1 MAMAA
6 RVVIKKTKNII
17 GAATLLLRSTSNSSI
32 SFIFHNHSLSPPNS
46 HLHPFSTLHTSFS
59 RHFSSSLSDETSDE
73 GESKDGWEEEDEA
86 EPKIGDGGSGGG
98 VALQNVPWGQRAL
111 SIAEEVLVQFSEDLK
126 LYAFKTSPGG
136 YVYVRLDKVT
146 SEYGC
151 PSMDELES
159 YNQEFKKRLDEV
171 GALGDIPDDLA
182 LEVSSPGADRVLKV
196 PDDLNR
202 FKEMPMRVFYTENI
216 ESNCL
221 EMDGVFIL
229 DSIENDSEICVWK
242 LADVQENRDPTKKG
256 KPLNRK
262 QKDWR
267 LRLPFNLHR
276 MVTLY
281 ID

>member
-1 MAMAA
+1 MTFGPYQFE
-6 RVVIKKTKNII
+6 VKFF
-17 GAATLLLRSTSNSSI
+17 RSEVNEC
-32 SFIFHNHSLSPPNS
+32 FHAWSAVKALMSLG
-46 HLHPFSTLHTSFS
+46 FSE
-59 RHFSSSLSDETSDE
+59 DETSDE
-73 GESKDGWEEEDEA
+73 GESTDGWEEEDEA

-98 VALQNVPWGQRAL
+98 VSLQNVPWGQRAL

-136 YVYVRLDKVT
+136 YVYVRLDKIVPNRELMFVFVLNF
-146 SEYGC
+146 SSFFLRYGC

-159 YNQEFKKRLDEV
+159 YNQEFKKRLDAV

-202 FKEMPMRVFYTENI
+202 FKELPMRVFYAENI

-229 DSIENDSEICVWK
+229 DSIENDSEICIWK
-242 LADVQENRDPTKKG
+242 LADVKENRDPIKKG

-267 LRLPFNLHR
+267 LRLPFNFHR